1 MNIWQLPEN
10 VITSAMMGKLGKR
23 GIPFRVPRK
32 SCEFVRKLDNQKRGA
47 ALYGGGFIV
56 SNGCAAEKAA
66 AEKAAAEKSAAE
78 RVELSPRELEIAA
91 SLE

>member
-23 GIPFRVPRK
+23 GIPFRVPME

-66 AEKAAAEKSAAE
+66 ADKAAAE
-78 RVELSPRELEIAA
+78 RVELSPRELEIVA

>member
-1 MNIWQLPEN
+1 M
-10 VITSAMMGKLGKR
+10 VARFGKL
-23 GIPFRVPRK
+23 GIPFRVPRE
-32 SCEFVRKLDNQKRGA
+32 SCEFVRKLDNQKKGC

-56 SNGCAAEKAA
+56 SDGCAAEKVA
-66 AEKAAAEKSAAE
+66 AEKVAAERVE